1 MDVASFRR
9 CRGSPAASI
18 AVGVGHDCKSVSLV
32 RSADA
37 ASWNHKRPCGV
48 AFTFQVRKHI
58 VERQIEDVSNILSN
72 DPSGPQLVD
81 NSKHLRPEVA
91 VIALASALSGFGEG
105 LAREAAGN
113 NVNCS

>member
-1 MDVASFRR
+1 MGDASFRR
-9 CRGSPAASI
+9 CRASPDASI
-18 AVGVGHDCKSVSLV
+18 AVGVGHDCKPVSLV

-37 ASWNHKRPCGV
+37 ASWNHKCPRCV

-58 VERQIEDVSNILSN
+58 VERQIEDVSNIFSN

-81 NSKHLRPEVA
+81 NSKHLRPEIT
-91 VIALASALSGFGEG
+91 VIVLASALSGLGEG